1 MRKKAVPVGL
11 KIGIA
16 SHGKEVKAK
25 WGLSKGV
32 EPGPVSYLFLYFPS
46 FLTCF
51 FKKMLYNYINKEC
64 F

>member
-32 EPGPVSYLFLYFPS
+32 EPGASFIPFSLFSSLSHLF
-46 FLTCF
+46 FL
-51 FKKMLYNYINKEC
+51 KNVV
-64 F
+64 

>member
-32 EPGPVSYLFLYFPS
+32 EPGPVSYLFLYFPR

-51 FKKMLYNYINKEC
+51 F
-64 F
+64 